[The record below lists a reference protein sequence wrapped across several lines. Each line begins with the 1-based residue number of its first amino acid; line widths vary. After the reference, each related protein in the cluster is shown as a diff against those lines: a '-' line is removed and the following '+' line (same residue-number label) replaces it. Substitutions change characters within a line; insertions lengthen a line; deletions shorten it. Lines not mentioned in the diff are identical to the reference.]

1 VRLQEQEISAIKTAA
16 VEAFGAGA
24 VVRLFG
30 SRVDDAKRGGDID
43 LHIEVDAID
52 NERQQR
58 GRFEDKLFEMIE
70 PQKVDVVLTTRGIA
84 PRAFERIA
92 YRDGIVL

>member
-1 VRLQEQEISAIKTAA
+1 MRLTPDYVNAIKTAA
-16 VEAFGAGA
+16 TEVFGVSA

-30 SRVDDAKRGGDID
+30 SRVDDRLRGGDID
-43 LHIEVDAID
+43 LHIEVDAVG

-58 GRFEDKLFEMIE
+58 SRFEDRLFEMIE
-70 PQKVDVVLTTRGIA
+70 PQKVDVVLTTRGIT

-92 YRDGIVL
+92 YRDGIIL